1 MGEVGRLSTGRVK
14 GWGEGYYVSE
24 THRLCE
30 IGEIGSIGELG
41 EFRIEYYAF

>member
-1 MGEVGRLSTGRVK
+1 MGEVGRLSTGRVR
-14 GWGEGYYVSE
+14 GGEGYYVSE

-30 IGEIGSIGELG
+30 IGEIGSIGEPG